1 MGFSAGAISPWIF
14 GLVMDMV
21 HGTPWSSE
29 RLAWGLAWTS
39 LGLGALPSPLMNW
52 WLRRRPE
59 AVRMAR
65 GRR

>member
-1 MGFSAGAISPWIF
+1 
-14 GLVMDMV
+14 VMDMV

-39 LGLGALPSPLMNW
+39 LGLGALLSPLMNW

-65 GRR
+65 GLR